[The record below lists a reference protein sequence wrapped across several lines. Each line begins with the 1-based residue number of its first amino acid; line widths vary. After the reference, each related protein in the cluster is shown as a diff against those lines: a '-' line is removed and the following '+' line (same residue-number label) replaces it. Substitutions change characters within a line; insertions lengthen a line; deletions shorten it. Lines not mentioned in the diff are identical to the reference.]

1 MWAAHGVGIVFVR
14 RTFTGCLWHN
24 RWNESLHF
32 FESLTFFDGVLKSV
46 GVWTVKTL
54 TANTEPTLVLAV
66 LAMKPIV

>member
-24 RWNESLHF
+24 RLN
-32 FESLTFFDGVLKSV
+32 ESLTFFDGVLKSV